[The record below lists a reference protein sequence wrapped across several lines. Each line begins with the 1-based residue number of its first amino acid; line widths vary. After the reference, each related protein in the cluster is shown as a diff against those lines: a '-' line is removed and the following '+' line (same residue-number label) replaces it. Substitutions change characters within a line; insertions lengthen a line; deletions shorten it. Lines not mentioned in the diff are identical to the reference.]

1 MALEERAR
9 SGTPDHQRPYA
20 RVDWRP
26 MLAIGIVVSIL
37 GIAAGIAINWFPLDA
52 SKQAKPID
60 TLWDVLLIASIPVFV
75 LVETVV
81 LFSVWKFRMRP
92 GEELLDGPPI
102 HGNTR
107 LEIIWTAVPAILLVG
122 LCTYA
127 FLVLEDVE
135 QAPAGQELKVRVVG
149 QQFAWTFYYR
159 AGGKEVASPQLHL
172 PVNQSVEFTI
182 QSKDV
187 LHDFWVP
194 AFRMKKDAVPGIDVK
209 YRVTPNRTGTFPIV
223 CAELCGLGHAVM
235 RANATVQPRSAYARW
250 LADLRSGRAAGGG
263 GQATATPQAGGGT
276 ADGKAVFTAQ
286 ANGCGGCH
294 TLKDAGA
301 SGKVG
306 PDLDTVLKGKDE
318 AFIRESIV
326 DPNKEI
332 ANGYSANI
340 MPPSFGQT
348 LQPAQL
354 DALVKYLSDVTKGG

>member
-1 MALEERAR
+1 LSSAPDYDRPHARA
-9 SGTPDHQRPYA
+9 
-20 RVDWRP
+20 DWRQ
-26 MLAIGIVVSIL
+26 MLVIGIIVSIL
-37 GIAAGIAINWFPLDA
+37 GIAAGIAIDWFPIQG

-92 GEELLDGPPI
+92 GEELMDGPPI

-107 LEIIWTAVPAILLVG
+107 LEIIWTAIPAILLVG

-135 QAPAGQELKVRVVG
+135 RAPAAGRELQVRVVG

-159 AGGKEVASPQLHL
+159 DANGKEVASPQLHL
-172 PVNQSVEFTI
+172 PVNQSVQFTL

-194 AFRMKKDAVPGIDVK
+194 AFRMKKDAVPGIDVS
-209 YRVTPNRTGTFPIV
+209 YRVTPTRTGVFPIV

-235 RANATVQPRSAYARW
+235 RANATVEPKAAYDKW
-250 LADLRSGRAAGGG
+250 LADLRSGGAEATATPAGGG
-263 GQATATPQAGGGT
+263 GGGGGA

-286 ANGCGGCH
+286 QSGCSGCH

-318 AFIRESIV
+318 TFIRESIV

-340 MPPSFGQT
+340 MPPNFGQT

>member
-1 MALEERAR
+1 LSSAPDYDRPHARA
-9 SGTPDHQRPYA
+9 
-20 RVDWRP
+20 DWRQ
-26 MLAIGIVVSIL
+26 MLAIGVVVSIL
-37 GIAAGIAINWFPLDA
+37 GIAAGIAIDWFPLQA

-92 GEELLDGPPI
+92 GEELMDGPPI

-107 LEIIWTAVPAILLVG
+107 LEIIWTAIPAILLVG

-135 QAPAGQELKVRVVG
+135 RAPAAGRELQVRVVG
-149 QQFAWTFYYR
+149 QQFAWTFYYPG
-159 AGGKEVASPQLHL
+159 ANGKEVATTQLHL
-172 PVNQSVEFTI
+172 PINQSVQFTL

-194 AFRMKKDAVPGIDVK
+194 AFRMKKDAVPGINVS
-209 YRVTPNRTGTFPIV
+209 YRVTPIREGTFPIV

-235 RANATVQPRSAYARW
+235 RANVTVQSKAAYDKW
-250 LADLRSGRAAGGG
+250 LADLRAGPKPAATPQGGG
-263 GQATATPQAGGGT
+263 GGGA

-286 ANGCGGCH
+286 QNGCSGCH

-326 DPNKEI
+326 DPNKVI

-348 LQPAQL
+348 LKPAEL

>member
-1 MALEERAR
+1 MAYAPDNVDRPHARA
-9 SGTPDHQRPYA
+9 
-20 RVDWRP
+20 DWRQ
-26 MLAIGIVVSIL
+26 MVAIGVVVSIL
-37 GIAAGIAINWFPLDA
+37 GIAAGLLIDWFPLQA

-107 LEIIWTAVPAILLVG
+107 LEIIWPAIPAILLVG

-135 QAPAGQELKVRVVG
+135 QAPAGQEMKVRVVG

-159 AGGKEVASPQLHL
+159 DGGKEVASPQLHL
-172 PVNQSVEFTI
+172 PINQSVEFTI

-194 AFRMKKDAVPGIDVK
+194 AFRMKKDAVPGQDVK
-209 YRVTPNRTGTFPIV
+209 YRVTPNRAGVFPIV

-235 RANATVQPRSAYARW
+235 RANATVQSRDNFDKW
-250 LADLRSGRAAGGG
+250 LADLRSGKANTGGGQPGATPQGGG
-263 GQATATPQAGGGT
+263 GGGGGT
-276 ADGKAVFTAQ
+276 ADGKAVFTGA
-286 ANGCGGCH
+286 AGCSGCH
-294 TLKDAGA
+294 TLSDAGA
-301 SGKVG
+301 TGKVG
-306 PDLDTVLKGKDE
+306 PDLDQVLKGKDE

-326 DPNKEI
+326 KPNAEI
-332 ANGYSANI
+332 ANGYSGGI
-340 MPPSFGQT
+340 MPPNFEQT